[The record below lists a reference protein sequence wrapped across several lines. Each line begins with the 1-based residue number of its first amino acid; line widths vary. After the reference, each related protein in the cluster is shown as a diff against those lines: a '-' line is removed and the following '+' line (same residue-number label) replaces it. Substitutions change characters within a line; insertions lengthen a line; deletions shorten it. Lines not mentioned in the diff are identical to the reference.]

1 MNAAAIAQQND
12 EPVAAVLLSSR
23 HVCRRCLHAPA
34 CSSKDI
40 QFPRSRKAAL
50 KIVVFDWDDDGR
62 FLRPGW
68 HDDSLAIAGGRGRSV
83 DGRKITRTSDA
94 SCCSSFLYTFESQH
108 EVQVLFGGPLDQC
121 IELRVL
127 ERRPPVI
134 FLNWCRGGF
143 ARCGNR
149 PLSLRRNFWPPVVWP
164 NRAASQQER

>member
-1 MNAAAIAQQND
+1 MHAADIAQQND
-12 EPVAAVLLSSR
+12 EHVAAVLLSSR

-94 SCCSSFLYTFESQH
+94 SCCSSFLYTFESQL
-108 EVQVLFGGPLDQC
+108 EFQVFFSVPLHHLIDLRLFQPK
-121 IELRVL
+121 
-127 ERRPPVI
+127 PPPT
-134 FLNWCRGGF
+134 F
-143 ARCGNR
+143 
-149 PLSLRRNFWPPVVWP
+149 
-164 NRAASQQER
+164 